1 MAQTVADNGLMAR
14 WVRVIVAALAVSG
27 VLTSALAAC
36 TAGAMASQHER
47 MACCK
52 GGHHKCGASKDASDC
67 CKKSEQRPPQFVPTK
82 SDAQSAPAWTLL
94 LTLTPAQPV
103 VIDVSAISAYV
114 ASSPPGET
122 IASSPP
128 LYIAFST
135 LLI

>member
-1 MAQTVADNGLMAR
+1 MTR
-14 WVRVIVAALAVSG
+14 WVRIIVAALAVSS
-27 VLTSALAAC
+27 VLTSAWATCA
-36 TAGAMASQHER
+36 AGATASRHAQ

-52 GGHHKCGASKDASDC
+52 GGHHKCGSSREASNC
-67 CKKSEQRPPQFVPTK
+67 CKTSEQRPQQLVLAKPDPL
-82 SDAQSAPAWTLL
+82 SAPVRAWL
-94 LTLTPAQPV
+94 LTLTTAQPV
-103 VIDVSAISAYV
+103 VIELPAIAVSY